1 MTVPSTWPWELV
13 HLRPHLT
20 SRYIIRRVR
29 RTISRE
35 NSRKIHS
42 WKSGYSTCLKS
53 WWKFELRKI
62 SVFFRFLKISKIS
75 TNYIFATSARIMIFI
90 TRRQKSDWTWIINW
104 RISFFDFATIASIF
118 WIFKN
123 FHTWY
128 ESYHM
133 TRIGTGKISKNWV
146 ILCVPWVWTFDEQ
159 SQIQFHV
166 T

>member
-13 HLRPHLT
+13 HFRPHLT
-20 SRYIIRRVR
+20 SRYIIRKVR
-29 RTISRE
+29 RKISRE

-62 SVFFRFLKISKIS
+62 SVFLRFLKISKIS

-104 RISFFDFATIASIF
+104 RIPFFDFATIARIF

-128 ESYHM
+128 DRDRHWKIFENFGNFVRTLDM
-133 TRIGTGKISKNWV
+133 TSI
-146 ILCVPWVWTFDEQ
+146 WTFDEQ